1 MLRTTGSCRV
11 VHVNAIPDTV
21 TAIAPLLLLL
31 QVRCTSTPLT
41 RAAGKNSSEAQSPVL
56 IIMT

>member
-11 VHVNAIPDTV
+11 VHVNAIPDTF
-21 TAIAPLLLLL
+21 TAIAPLFLLL

-41 RAAGKNSSEAQSPVL
+41 RAAGEKSSGAQSPVW
-56 IIMT
+56 IIIT